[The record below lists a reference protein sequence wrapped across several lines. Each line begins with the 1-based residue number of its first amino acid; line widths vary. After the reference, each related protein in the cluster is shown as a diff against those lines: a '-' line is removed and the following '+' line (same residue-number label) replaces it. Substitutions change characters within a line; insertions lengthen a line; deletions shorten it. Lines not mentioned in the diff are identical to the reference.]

1 MYKELDNKT
10 EKELEEMLSQERA
23 KLYGLRMKLAVNQ
36 LKDVREAR
44 ECRKMVAKIL
54 TKLQTVKAEK

>member
-1 MYKELDNKT
+1 MYKDLENKSA
-10 EKELEEMLSQERA
+10 KELEKMLSQERA

-44 ECRKMVAKIL
+44 ETRKMIANIL
-54 TKLQTVKAEK
+54 TQLQKVNAEK

>member
-1 MYKELDNKT
+1 MYKELENKS
-10 EKELEEMLSQERA
+10 EKELEKMLSQERA

-44 ECRKMVAKIL
+44 ESRKMIAKIL
-54 TKLQTVKAEK
+54 TQLKKVKAEK